1 MSTNPLLILQFPN
14 TVDYS
19 KGQATVNIWANDAV
33 PDSYGLIKVS
43 NFKNL
48 DGNNIELTFA
58 LEKEESQAIFKF
70 EIEAMNKLKNL
81 QEAAQK
87 VVDNEANDAAT
98 LALDDAVSKLV
109 ALFEKYAADDNSD
122 DPRTAAVALANGA
135 TITVTGVSYL
145 PPKQGTDW
153 TTPTAGQ
160 PGVTAVRIVGST
172 AGPTT
177 DIALWTLIKLNAES
191 LSWDNY
197 QRALDI
203 VFDCDSDDASPFVQ
217 GARQLSRRRF
227 LPFTDTDSYRA
238 LKVATEAFFLSHS
251 YALQS
256 RKEQA
261 RALQAAGD
269 VLKPRLDRLG
279 VATDPT
285 NIQKLANYL
294 RAHLNG
300 RSGNTLFP
308 YLAQV
313 ARNLEGTTFGDR
325 AATMIGQFKARRG
338 RSEMKG
344 VLATESGRYQES
356 RSAIWQ
362 SDEDCCQVLDCWEQ
376 DRGEKLRRPFT
387 HELIYVYWCEE
398 ALLMQTMAAIV
409 RRFQNVR
416 SPGTRDPLAEFAVD
430 PLRSLSSVLFGFAQD
445 EQHRLTVARRA
456 YEYSH
461 QYGLVLFGQAVPQ
474 LRPADHRSKFI
485 EAFHTLLNLCVHL
498 FRQADDTTVV
508 PDGFPVLNALREVH
522 ILLSEGAHN
531 QFGDLPATARV
542 ETLMQQWILA
552 RPELREFLPRRV
564 MVNLPEPW
572 MSSVESMRRLQGWGD
587 GSVLH
592 FWQLATFGEQIV
604 SSIRWGNWSEVIEPA
619 QATNW
624 ALFFRS
630 EIQTYMHAYR
640 ATTGVDLVAEP
651 VDAQV
656 PGIHLLRRQ
665 LQMRRRL
672 AA

>member
-14 TVDYS
+14 TVDYPNN
-19 KGQATVNIWANDAV
+19 QATVNIWQSGNVV
-33 PDSYGLIKVS
+33 PDSDELIGV
-43 NFKNL
+43 KNVKPL
-48 DGNNIELTFA
+48 DAGNVQLTFA
-58 LEKEESQAIFKF
+58 LQEEESPAIFKI
-70 EIEAMNKLKNL
+70 EIGAMQKLKDL

-338 RSEMKG
+338 RSEKKG
-344 VLATESGRYQES
+344 VLTGGRLSNSAT
-356 RSAIWQ
+356 WQ

-430 PLRSLSSVLFGFAQD
+430 PLRSLSSLLFGFAQD